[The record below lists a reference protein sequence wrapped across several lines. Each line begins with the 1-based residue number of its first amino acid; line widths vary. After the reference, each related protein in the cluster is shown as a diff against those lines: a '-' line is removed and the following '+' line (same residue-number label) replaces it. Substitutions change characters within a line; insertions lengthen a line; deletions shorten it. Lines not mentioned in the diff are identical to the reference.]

1 MRFVFMAIVTIH
13 VFEVAYCGAKC
24 FALRFTPLNSA
35 RWMLSV
41 ALNGFFS
48 LSLMPEVPR
57 GGNKKD

>member
-1 MRFVFMAIVTIH
+1 MAIVTIH